1 MKYIIKTNLK
11 KFIKVRTLALIL
23 LIIMAFFRG
32 NTSQVLMIIST
43 TAWIIA
49 VIISK
54 YFYKN

>member
-54 YFYKN
+54 YFCKN